1 MLFTFCKQIFAILKI
16 TCLDTNLRKFMEEN
30 VLVISSILEAFA
42 SPWKT
47 GRTAHSTCYADSLN
61 STVPLFMLAAPVST
75 QALIVTDGSII
86 SVEGFNLSFLLNATL
101 LSLSTNGIKTITDDA
116 FLGLRTLKTLLLDQ
130 NQISS
135 FSITYSTFHELQKL
149 QVLVLSNNV
158 LSTIHGTWFKNT
170 KALIRLHLN
179 GNQLTSVNADSFE
192 MANLGNLRI
201 LDLSN
206 NFINSIEK
214 NAFHGLP
221 QLMEID
227 LSRNRLALIP
237 DTFSPLSQLKLLSL
251 DQNWWNCTCKLY
263 DLASFLRKYVNS
275 SKLLRNPENMNCRA
289 SENPS
294 VTNLLE
300 LTEVNC
306 KSALKPPLRIL
317 KKEGKNY
324 GRDIALVALFSFVG
338 GVGLTCLVLA
348 FFNRKLQPGKAN
360 EHPSENCCCRVLD
373 ESQCGHEPR
382 NYLTKG
388 YCNCHLTWENEIKV
402 MSRLGAG
409 GEMPYLQ
416 KNSHQETIK
425 PECKCTDLKIPFGS
439 IQSENEPVKN
449 NHFLCLKCRLLQS
462 FPQGSLGNIVA
473 PNETELPLQKHF
485 QRTQHSE
492 NSGQF
497 EEDSLNARLKD
508 DANFSQ
514 GIRSDTPQGRCSRPA
529 DALAKEK
536 LGERLANE
544 LCQSLSQTEY
554 DDCFKSYKQRHLITA
569 LSSATDT
576 LEESKE
582 HCVQAALESHRSQCE
597 FLARSRNISPQ
608 LDNFL
613 ICKYI
618 DCDKNQ
624 DYPKGKEQ
632 NCGKRM
638 RLEAEQSEA
647 KGTRS
652 GGCCVNAADIP
663 LSPAIKTKKPKK
675 VRFYTPDLA
684 TIKRA
689 NVTTSGLSE
698 KRFPQNKQWRE
709 RIQGNQSPTW
719 VTSLSDSE
727 AEIKER
733 KSSSPLRGPPGEK
746 ENDLIQKYKIN
757 IKRPNSLTVKL
768 NLHPFRKGKIQPKEF
783 LHKKSLE
790 QCSSCQPMR
799 LLHTSKMEG
808 KKRKRKKSS
817 EYPMTTQERLENS
830 KDSTNRAAVE
840 KVPEENGKDVEISIS
855 GSFNNIPALN
865 IMKASSSTKH
875 LQTPTTSP
883 TFLVNRTSR
892 MTVPII
898 PLSSDHSPNISPNIT
913 NNISTSLGSKKL
925 KSDTEVLFFHQNSLQ
940 RESEEKYHCLSLASF
955 SQADNLEFQKPT
967 NGDYMHSQQK
977 MENIMHTTS
986 IDHFRDQLLKGQ
998 NENFTRKDELV
1009 GQEKVSESESLQEN
1023 LSSVKSQNFVEI
1035 PPSNAHQIISK
1046 KDANRL
1052 ISPVH
1057 LSSTFPNSQA
1067 IKEGLQIIIR
1077 EEDETLTQE
1086 LRSDF
1091 KTESNNELIPNTPM
1105 DSTDLK
1111 EEGVQAGDEG
1121 DNNISNALHKN
1132 IVKVAIISNTFSIP
1146 NSSETG
1152 SLYLNRNMDPQKNH
1166 NVHMDNDH
1174 NLQKNLD
1181 NPFDED
1187 STEHKEGKMPLVTH
1201 QEPPLSAEFKD
1212 VNYEQRTETSLLS
1225 CSINKAEISVPM
1237 PTPSPTSID
1246 YNEEFPL
1253 QVEQSKSNISNNTYI
1268 LP

>member
-1 MLFTFCKQIFAILKI
+1 MKKAETKSALLILLAMLIHLIAPCP
-16 TCLDTNLRKFMEEN
+16 
-30 VLVISSILEAFA
+30 SSCMVCAEDVTLCQGLTYI
-42 SPWKT
+42 
-47 GRTAHSTCYADSLN
+47 
-61 STVPLFMLAAPVST
+61 LAAPVST
-75 QALIVTDGSII
+75 QALIVTDGSIT

-101 LSLSTNGIKTITDDA
+101 LSLSTNGIKTISDDA

-149 QVLVLSNNV
+149 QVLVLSNNI

-170 KALIRLHLN
+170 EALIRLHLN
-179 GNQLTSVNADSFE
+179 GNQLTSINADSFE

-206 NFINSIEK
+206 NFINTIEK
-214 NAFHGLP
+214 RAFHGLL

-275 SKLLRNPENMNCRA
+275 SKILRNPENMNCRA

-306 KSALKPPLRIL
+306 KSALKQPPRIL
-317 KKEGKNY
+317 KGERKNY
-324 GRDIALVALFSFVG
+324 GRNTALVAVFSFVG

-373 ESQCGHEPR
+373 ESQCGHESR

-409 GEMPYLQ
+409 EEMPYLQ

-425 PECKCTDLKIPFGS
+425 PECKCTGLKIPFGS
-439 IQSENEPVKN
+439 IQSENEPMKK

-462 FPQGSLGNIVA
+462 FPQKSSGNIAVT
-473 PNETELPLQKHF
+473 NETELPLQKHF

-508 DANFSQ
+508 DANFNQ
-514 GIRSDTPQGRCSRPA
+514 GIRSDTLQGRCSRPA
-529 DALAKEK
+529 HALAKEK
-536 LGERLANE
+536 LGECLANE

-554 DDCFKSYKQRHLITA
+554 DGCFKSYKQRHLITA

-576 LEESKE
+576 PEESKE
-582 HCVQAALESHRSQCE
+582 HCAQAALESHRSQCG

-608 LDNFL
+608 LDNLF

-624 DYPKGKEQ
+624 DYPKVKEQ
-632 NCGKRM
+632 NCGKSI

-652 GGCCVNAADIP
+652 GGYCVNAADIP
-663 LSPAIKTKKPKK
+663 LLPTIKKIKKPKQ
-675 VRFYTPDLA
+675 VSFYIPDLA

-698 KRFPQNKQWRE
+698 KRFPQNKRCHEQ
-709 RIQGNQSPTW
+709 IQRNQSPSW
-719 VTSLSDSE
+719 ARLLSDSE
-727 AEIKER
+727 AKIKER
-733 KSSSPLRGPPGEK
+733 KPSSPLMGPHGEK
-746 ENDLIQKYKIN
+746 ENELIQNYKIN
-757 IKRPNSLTVKL
+757 MKIPNSLTVKL
-768 NLHPFRKGKIQPKEF
+768 NLHPFRKGKIQPKEL

-790 QCSSCQPMR
+790 QCSCGQPTR
-799 LLHTSKMEG
+799 LLHTSKMEEKQ
-808 KKRKRKKSS
+808 KKRKKNS
-817 EYPMTTQERLENS
+817 EYSMATQERFESS
-830 KDSTNRAAVE
+830 KDSICNRVAVE
-840 KVPEENGKDVEISIS
+840 KISEETGKDVEISTS
-855 GSFNNIPALN
+855 GSFNNSPALN
-865 IMKASSSTKH
+865 IIKASSSTKH
-875 LQTPTTSP
+875 LQPPTTSP
-883 TFLVNRTSR
+883 IFLVNRTSR

-898 PLSSDHSPNISPNIT
+898 PLSSGHSPNISPNIT
-913 NNISTSLGSKKL
+913 NNISTSLSSKKL
-925 KSDTEVLFFHQNSLQ
+925 KSDTSDTEVFFFHQNSLQ
-940 RESEEKYHCLSLASF
+940 RESKEKYHCLSPASL
-955 SQADNLEFQKPT
+955 SQADNLDFQKSSS
-967 NGDYMHSQQK
+967 GDYMHSQQK
-977 MENIMHTTS
+977 MESIMHS
-986 IDHFRDQLLKGQ
+986 MSVDHFGDQLLKGQ
-998 NENFTRKDELV
+998 NENLTRKDELV
-1009 GQEKVSESESLQEN
+1009 GQEKVNESESVQEN
-1023 LSSVKSQNFVEI
+1023 LSGMKSQNFVEI

-1052 ISPVH
+1052 VSPVH
-1057 LSSTFPNSQA
+1057 LSTAFPNSQA
-1067 IKEGLQIIIR
+1067 IKEGLQINIR
-1077 EEDETLTQE
+1077 EEDETTQQ

-1091 KTESNNELIPNTPM
+1091 KTESNSNLIPNAPM
-1105 DSTDLK
+1105 DSTGPK
-1111 EEGVQAGDEG
+1111 EEGAQTGDEW
-1121 DNNISNALHKN
+1121 DNNKANALHKN
-1132 IVKVAIISNTFSIP
+1132 IDKVAIISNAFSIP
-1146 NSSETG
+1146 SSSETG
-1152 SLYLNRNMDPQKNH
+1152 SLYLNKNMDSPKNH

-1187 STEHKEGKMPLVTH
+1187 STEHKEGKIPLPTN
-1201 QEPPLSAEFKD
+1201 QEPPLLAEFKD
-1212 VNYEQRTETSLLS
+1212 VIYEQRTETSLLF
-1225 CSINKAEISVPM
+1225 CNINKAEISVPM
-1237 PTPSPTSID
+1237 SSPSPTSID
-1246 YNEEFPL
+1246 YNKVFPL
-1253 QVEQSKSNISNNTYI
+1253 QVEQSKSNSSNNTYV